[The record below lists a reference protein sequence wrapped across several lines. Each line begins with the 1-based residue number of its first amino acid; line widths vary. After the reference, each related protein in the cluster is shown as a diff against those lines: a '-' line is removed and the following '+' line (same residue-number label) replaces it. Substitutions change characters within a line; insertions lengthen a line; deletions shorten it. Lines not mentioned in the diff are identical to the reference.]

1 MPEPARLPGLEVTRN
16 GVAVIGVA
24 TGTVFGLQARARW
37 QDAETLCGDMPGNCT
52 PESVARS
59 RDAAS
64 AGNLSTLSFSLGLAA
79 SLPPDTGPADLYL
92 GYPDDLGG
100 TSEIPG
106 DFLWAVEITVTEEV
120 TLDRLGFLGRSTRIS
135 VMKVGLYA
143 EDRLAPGQPGDLV
156 ASVQGVA
163 VEEGACEGDVADVL
177 LPPGTYWFA
186 MMSDLG
192 AELGSGTPDITHLY
206 VNYDHNLA
214 LPESSPV
221 TSSMLSPTLN
231 VYLVVKP

>member
-1 MPEPARLPGLEVTRN
+1 MRPAPPCSVRAAFCVAITSLALAGCNALLGIEEYRLGPDGAPPSPPDAPGE
-16 GVAVIGVA
+16 AP
-24 TGTVFGLQARARW
+24 
-37 QDAETLCGDMPGNCT
+37 DASLT
-52 PESVARS
+52 
-59 RDAAS
+59 DAS
-64 AGNLSTLSFSLGLAA
+64 PD

-100 TSEIPG
+100 ASEIPG
-106 DFLWAVEITVTEEV
+106 DFLWAVEITVAEEV
-120 TLDRLGFLGRSTRIS
+120 TLDRLGFLSRSTPIS
-135 VMKVGLYA
+135 VMKLGLYA
-143 EDRLAPGQPGDLV
+143 EDPLAPGQPGNLV

-214 LPESSPV
+214 LPESFPV